1 MKSLTRFFTLFVV
14 CACSTAALANDVVPG
29 APQKEPIA
37 LVGGTV
43 HPVVGPVVENGTI
56 LFEAGKLTAVGRD
69 VALPTNVRKIDVRG
83 KHVYPGMIDVDTEI
97 GLVEIQAVRATVDDA
112 ESGDINPNCAS
123 RHRLQSR

>member
-1 MKSLTRFFTLFVV
+1 MKSLTRLFTLLVV
-14 CACSTAALANDVVPG
+14 CACSTAAIANDVVPG

-69 VALPTNVRKIDVRG
+69 VALPKNVRKIDVRENASTAVVIRALFELAVG
-83 KHVYPGMIDVDTEI
+83 DK
-97 GLVEIQAVRATVDDA
+97 VELR
-112 ESGDINPNCAS
+112 SGA
-123 RHRLQSR
+123 L